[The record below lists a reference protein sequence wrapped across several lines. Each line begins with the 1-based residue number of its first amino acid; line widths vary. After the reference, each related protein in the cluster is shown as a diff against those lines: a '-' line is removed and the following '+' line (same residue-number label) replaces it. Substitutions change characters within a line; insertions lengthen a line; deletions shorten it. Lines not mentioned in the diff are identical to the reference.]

1 MLTRLQP
8 TLAAQGTKTAANLGC
23 STNNHNKMSKKLIL
37 ILAVLC
43 SSFVSQANEMEDAF
57 IAVKQLYEQREKGA
71 DRALQAYIKRYP
83 YTTYADEVRMM
94 MGVIQVESK
103 HYKQALKNFEEVKIK
118 RLGRDQQP
126 EYMFY
131 RGYAY
136 LMMGEYRKSLTFFNS
151 LKQKDTPYTLASRY
165 YYAFACYKIGD
176 YDKALPEFLAIE
188 HTLQYSDIVPYYI
201 IQIYYSKGNLEEV
214 EQRATYIM
222 EANPGNPNNG
232 EVERILGELQ
242 YQRGAYARA
251 IPHLEAY
258 EKSFTKQKKELVRND
273 LYLLGMSYYNTEQ
286 YDKAIKYLKKVKP
299 MNDSISESVA
309 LHLGHAYTRTNN
321 IEQGKLSY
329 AAAVR
334 YGLTP
339 KLTEEAMYNYAL
351 CTYQSSSALGES
363 VTAFTEFL
371 RTYPKSKH
379 TTTIRSLLSDAFLRS
394 KNYQAAYE
402 ALQLIDITDAKM
414 EQTKQYLRYQL
425 GADAFRQGNLQKAQ
439 QFLQEILRQPKTY
452 DSYNAEAC
460 YLLAECAYRTRNYK
474 QAEQYLTQAEQQE
487 GWQLSPN
494 KEQALYLKG
503 YAYFQQRMYVQA
515 AATLQDY
522 VGRIDKNQPTYADA
536 LNRIGDCQFNAR
548 KFDEAIHTYQQVI
561 DLNATGADYA
571 IFQAGYAYGLK
582 HQYVNKAE
590 KMLELVTT
598 YPQSDYADDALYEM
612 ARAYIENQQEE
623 SAIMAYERL
632 LSNYPNSNMARK
644 ASLEQGMIYRNLKQY
659 DDAIRAFKR
668 TIKDYPSTEEAYAA
682 LDGLEQVYVATN
694 NISEY
699 LAYTKKLGKSQM
711 RVTTA
716 EDSLTYVTAELQYM
730 LGNYAE
736 AAAGLATYLTR
747 YCNGGR
753 YCTNAHYYAA
763 DSYYRLGKMQDAL
776 SEYEALTTLNGN
788 AYMEEACL
796 RAAGLSFDNKDY
808 ESASR
813 HFRHLQEVASTEAN
827 RRTAQ
832 LGILRCAAKLQDNT
846 TIENMAT
853 EMLEVTDL
861 PEQIRQEALYFR
873 AKAYMSNANYGVAVV
888 DLTPLAQETSTA
900 IGAESKYLLALAYF
914 NMGALT
920 NAEEE
925 VMAFARMNTQHQY
938 WLAKAMIL
946 LADIS
951 LKREDAFQ
959 AQQYLLALQANYHAE
974 DDIQQIIAEKLATV
988 NAQLQ
993 PQADDPDD
1001 DQPAE

>member
-1 MLTRLQP
+1 
-8 TLAAQGTKTAANLGC
+8 
-23 STNNHNKMSKKLIL
+23 MSRKLIL
-37 ILAVLC
+37 ILALLC
-43 SSFVSQANEMEDAF
+43 SITVLANDMEDGYA
-57 IAVKQLYEQREKGA
+57 AVKQQYEQRDKNAG
-71 DRALQAYIKRYP
+71 RALQDYLKRYP
-83 YTTYADEVRMM
+83 YTTYADEVYMM
-94 MGVIQVESK
+94 LGITQVESK
-103 HYKQALKNFEEVKIK
+103 HYKQALKNFEEVTLT
-118 RLGRDQQP
+118 RLGLDQQP
-126 EYMFY
+126 EYQFY

-136 LMMGEYRKSLTFFNS
+136 LMMGEYQKSLTFFSS

-165 YYAFACYKIGD
+165 YYAFAQYKLGD
-176 YDKALPEFLAIE
+176 YSKALPEFLAIE
-188 HTLQYSDIVPYYI
+188 HTVQYSDIVPYYI
-201 IQIYYSKGNLEEV
+201 IQIYYSQGNLEEV

-258 EKSFTKQKKELVRND
+258 EKSFREQKKELVRND
-273 LYLLGMSYYNTEQ
+273 LYLLGMSYFQTEQ
-286 YDKAIKYLKKVKP
+286 YKKAITYLKKVKP
-299 MNDSISESVA
+299 ENDTISESTA
-309 LHLGHAYTRTNN
+309 LHLGHAYTRTGN
-321 IEQGKLSY
+321 IEQGKLNY
-329 AAAVR
+329 ASAVR
-334 YGLTP
+334 YGFTT

-351 CTYQSSSALGES
+351 CTYQSSTALGES
-363 VTAFTEFL
+363 VTAFTDFL

-402 ALQLIDITDAKM
+402 ALQLIDVTDAKM

-425 GADAFRQGNLQKAQ
+425 GADAFRQGNIQKAQ
-439 QFLQEILRQPKTY
+439 QFLQEILRQPEQY
-452 DSYNAEAC
+452 DMYNGEAC

-474 QAEQYLTQAEQQE
+474 QAEQYITQAEQQK
-487 GWQLSPN
+487 GWKQSPN
-494 KEQALYLKG
+494 RMQAMYLKG
-503 YAYFQQRMYVQA
+503 YTYFQQRMYAQA
-515 AATLQDY
+515 EATLKDF
-522 VGRIDKNQPTYADA
+522 VGQSDSSLPTYADA

-548 KFDEAIHTYQQVI
+548 KFDDAISTYQKVI

-571 IFQAGYAYGLK
+571 TFQAGYAYGLK

-590 KMLELVTT
+590 KMLNLVTT

-612 ARAYIENQQEE
+612 ARAYIENNQEE

-644 ASLEQGMIYRNLKQY
+644 ASLEQGMIHRNLKQY
-659 DDAIRAFKR
+659 DEAIRSFKR

-730 LGNYAE
+730 LGNYRE
-736 AAAGLATYLTR
+736 AAAGLATYITR

-763 DSYYRLGKMQDAL
+763 DSYYRLGQTQSAL
-776 SEYEALTTLNGN
+776 TEYEALTTLTGN

-796 RAAGLSFDNKDY
+796 RAAGITFDNQDY
-808 ESASR
+808 ESAAR
-813 HFRHLQEVASTEAN
+813 HFRHLLEVASTESN
-827 RRTAQ
+827 RRIAQ
-832 LGILRCAAKLQDNT
+832 LGILRCASNLKDET
-846 TIENMAT
+846 TVQRIAT
-853 EMLEVTDL
+853 EMLSADGL
-861 PEQIRQEALYFR
+861 PDDMRQEALYCR
-873 AKAYMSNANYGVAVV
+873 AKAYLNAGNNGLAVV
-888 DLTPLAQETSTA
+888 DLTPLAKETVTA
-900 IGAESKYLLALAYF
+900 IGAESKYLLAQAYF
-914 NMGALT
+914 NMGALDNSET
-920 NAEEE
+920 EI
-925 VMAFARMNTQHQY
+925 MAFAQMNTQHQY

-951 LKREDAFQ
+951 LKRDDTYQ
-959 AQQYLLALQANYHAE
+959 AQQYLLALQSNYHAQ
-974 DDIQQIIAEKLATV
+974 DDIQTIIAERLATV
-988 NAQLQ
+988 NAQM
-993 PQADDPDD
+993 QAEQSNDAPEPID
-1001 DQPAE
+1001 E

>member
-1 MLTRLQP
+1 
-8 TLAAQGTKTAANLGC
+8 
-23 STNNHNKMSKKLIL
+23 MSRKLIL
-37 ILAVLC
+37 ILALLC
-43 SSFVSQANEMEDAF
+43 SITIHANEMEDGYA
-57 IAVKQLYEQREKGA
+57 AVKQQYEQRDKNAG
-71 DRALQAYIKRYP
+71 RALQDYLKRYP
-83 YTTYADEVRMM
+83 YTTYADEVYMM
-94 MGVIQVESK
+94 LGITQVESK
-103 HYKQALKNFEEVKIK
+103 HYKQALKNFEEVTLT

-126 EYMFY
+126 EYQFY

-136 LMMGEYRKSLTFFNS
+136 LMMGEYQKSLTFFSS

-165 YYAFACYKIGD
+165 YYAFAQYKLGD
-176 YDKALPEFLAIE
+176 YCKALPEFLAIE
-188 HTLQYSDIVPYYI
+188 HTVQYSDIVPYYI
-201 IQIYYSKGNLEEV
+201 IQIYYSQGNLEEV

-258 EKSFTKQKKELVRND
+258 EKSFREQKKELVRND
-273 LYLLGMSYYNTEQ
+273 LYLLGMSYFQTEQ
-286 YDKAIKYLKKVKP
+286 YKKAITYLKKVKP
-299 MNDSISESVA
+299 ENDTISESTA
-309 LHLGHAYTRTNN
+309 LHLGHAYTRTGN
-321 IEQGKLSY
+321 IEQGKLNY
-329 AAAVR
+329 ASAVR
-334 YGLTP
+334 YGFTP

-351 CTYQSSSALGES
+351 CTYQSSTALGES
-363 VTAFTEFL
+363 VTAFTDFL

-402 ALQLIDITDAKM
+402 ALQLIDVTDAKM

-425 GADAFRQGNLQKAQ
+425 GADAFRQGNIQKAQ
-439 QFLQEILRQPKTY
+439 QFLQEILRQPKQH
-452 DSYNAEAC
+452 DMYNGEAC

-474 QAEQYLTQAEQQE
+474 QAEQYITQAEQQK
-487 GWQLSPN
+487 GWKQSPN
-494 KEQALYLKG
+494 RMQAMYLKG
-503 YAYFQQRMYVQA
+503 YAYFQQRMYAQA
-515 AATLQDY
+515 EATLKDF
-522 VGRIDKNQPTYADA
+522 VGQSDSSLPTYADA

-548 KFDEAIHTYQQVI
+548 KFDDAISTYQKVI

-571 IFQAGYAYGLK
+571 TFQAGYAYGLK

-590 KMLELVTT
+590 KMLSLVTT

-612 ARAYIENQQEE
+612 ARAYIENNQEE

-644 ASLEQGMIYRNLKQY
+644 ASLEQGMIHRNLKQY
-659 DDAIRAFKR
+659 DEAIRSFKR

-730 LGNYAE
+730 LGNFRE
-736 AAAGLATYLTR
+736 AAAGLATYITR

-763 DSYYRLGKMQDAL
+763 DSYYRLGQTQSAL
-776 SEYEALTTLNGN
+776 TEYEALTTLTGN

-796 RAAGLSFDNKDY
+796 RAAGITFDNQDY
-808 ESASR
+808 ESAAR
-813 HFRHLQEVASTEAN
+813 HFRHLLEVASTESN
-827 RRTAQ
+827 RRIAQ
-832 LGILRCAAKLQDNT
+832 LGILRCASNLKDET
-846 TIENMAT
+846 TVQRIAT
-853 EMLEVTDL
+853 EMLSADGL
-861 PEQIRQEALYFR
+861 PYDMRQEALYCR
-873 AKAYMSNANYGVAVV
+873 AKAYLNAGNNGLAVV
-888 DLTPLAQETSTA
+888 DLTPLAKETVTA
-900 IGAESKYLLALAYF
+900 IGAESKYLLAQAYF
-914 NMGALT
+914 NMGALDNSET
-920 NAEEE
+920 EI
-925 VMAFARMNTQHQY
+925 MAFAQMNTQHQY

-951 LKREDAFQ
+951 LKRDDTYQ
-959 AQQYLLALQANYHAE
+959 AQQYLLALQSNYHAQ
-974 DDIQQIIAEKLATV
+974 DDIQTIIAERLATV
-988 NAQLQ
+988 NAQM
-993 PQADDPDD
+993 QAEQSNDAPKPID
-1001 DQPAE
+1001 E

>member
-1 MLTRLQP
+1 
-8 TLAAQGTKTAANLGC
+8 
-23 STNNHNKMSKKLIL
+23 MSRKLIL
-37 ILAVLC
+37 ILALLC
-43 SSFVSQANEMEDAF
+43 SITIHANEMEDGYA
-57 IAVKQLYEQREKGA
+57 AVKQQYEQRDKNAG
-71 DRALQAYIKRYP
+71 RALQDYLKRYP
-83 YTTYADEVRMM
+83 YTTYADEVYMM
-94 MGVIQVESK
+94 LGITQVESK
-103 HYKQALKNFEEVKIK
+103 HYKQALKNFEEVTLT

-126 EYMFY
+126 EYQFY

-136 LMMGEYRKSLTFFNS
+136 LMMGEYQKSLTFFSS

-165 YYAFACYKIGD
+165 YYAFAQYKLGD
-176 YDKALPEFLAIE
+176 YCKALPEFLAIE
-188 HTLQYSDIVPYYI
+188 HTVQYSDIVPYYI
-201 IQIYYSKGNLEEV
+201 IQIYYSQGNLEEV

-258 EKSFTKQKKELVRND
+258 EKSFREQKKELVRND
-273 LYLLGMSYYNTEQ
+273 LYLLGMSYFQTEQ
-286 YDKAIKYLKKVKP
+286 YKKAITYLKKVKP
-299 MNDSISESVA
+299 ENDTISESTA
-309 LHLGHAYTRTNN
+309 LHLGHAYTRTGN
-321 IEQGKLSY
+321 IEQGKLNY
-329 AAAVR
+329 ASAVR
-334 YGLTP
+334 YGFTP

-351 CTYQSSSALGES
+351 CTYQSSTALGES
-363 VTAFTEFL
+363 VTAFTDFL

-402 ALQLIDITDAKM
+402 ALQLIDVTDAKM

-425 GADAFRQGNLQKAQ
+425 GADAFRQGNIQKAQ
-439 QFLQEILRQPKTY
+439 QFLQEILRQPKQH
-452 DSYNAEAC
+452 DMYNGEAC

-474 QAEQYLTQAEQQE
+474 QAEQYITQAEQQK
-487 GWQLSPN
+487 GWKQSPN
-494 KEQALYLKG
+494 RMQAMYLKG
-503 YAYFQQRMYVQA
+503 YAYFQQRMYAQA
-515 AATLQDY
+515 EATLKDF
-522 VGRIDKNQPTYADA
+522 VGQSDSSLPTYADA
-536 LNRIGDCQFNAR
+536 LNRIGDCKFNAR
-548 KFDEAIHTYQQVI
+548 KFDDAISTYQKVI

-571 IFQAGYAYGLK
+571 TFQAGYAYGLK

-590 KMLELVTT
+590 KMLSLVTT

-612 ARAYIENQQEE
+612 ARAYIENNQEE

-644 ASLEQGMIYRNLKQY
+644 ASLEQGMIHRNLKQY
-659 DDAIRAFKR
+659 DEAIRSFKR

-730 LGNYAE
+730 LGNFRE
-736 AAAGLATYLTR
+736 AAAGLATYITR

-763 DSYYRLGKMQDAL
+763 DSYYRLGQTQSAL
-776 SEYEALTTLNGN
+776 TEYEALTTLTGN

-796 RAAGLSFDNKDY
+796 RAAGITFDNQDY
-808 ESASR
+808 ESAAR
-813 HFRHLQEVASTEAN
+813 HFRHLLEVASTESN
-827 RRTAQ
+827 RRIAQ
-832 LGILRCAAKLQDNT
+832 LGILRCASNLKDET
-846 TIENMAT
+846 TVQRIAT
-853 EMLEVTDL
+853 EMLSADGL
-861 PEQIRQEALYFR
+861 PYDMRQEALYCR
-873 AKAYMSNANYGVAVV
+873 AKAYLNAGNNGLAVV
-888 DLTPLAQETSTA
+888 DLTPLAKETVTA
-900 IGAESKYLLALAYF
+900 IGAESKYLLAQAYF
-914 NMGALT
+914 NMGALDNSET
-920 NAEEE
+920 EI
-925 VMAFARMNTQHQY
+925 MAFAQMNTQHQY

-951 LKREDAFQ
+951 LKRDDTYQ
-959 AQQYLLALQANYHAE
+959 AQQYLLALQSNYHAQ
-974 DDIQQIIAEKLATV
+974 DDIQTIIAERLATV
-988 NAQLQ
+988 NAQM
-993 PQADDPDD
+993 QAEQSNDAPKPID
-1001 DQPAE
+1001 E

>member
-1 MLTRLQP
+1 
-8 TLAAQGTKTAANLGC
+8 
-23 STNNHNKMSKKLIL
+23 MSRKLIL
-37 ILAVLC
+37 ILALLC
-43 SSFVSQANEMEDAF
+43 SITVLANDMEDGYA
-57 IAVKQLYEQREKGA
+57 AVKQQYEQRDKNAG
-71 DRALQAYIKRYP
+71 RALQDYLKRYP
-83 YTTYADEVRMM
+83 YTTYADEVYMM
-94 MGVIQVESK
+94 LGITQVESK
-103 HYKQALKNFEEVKIK
+103 HYKQALKNFEEVTLT

-126 EYMFY
+126 EYQFY

-136 LMMGEYRKSLTFFNS
+136 LMMGEYQKSLTFFSS

-165 YYAFACYKIGD
+165 YYAFAQYKLGD
-176 YDKALPEFLAIE
+176 YSKALPEFLTIE
-188 HTLQYSDIVPYYI
+188 HTVQYSDIVPYYI
-201 IQIYYSKGNLEEV
+201 IQIYYSQGNLEEV

-258 EKSFTKQKKELVRND
+258 EKSFREQKKELVRND
-273 LYLLGMSYYNTEQ
+273 LYLLGMSYFQTEQ
-286 YDKAIKYLKKVKP
+286 YKKAITYLKKVKP
-299 MNDSISESVA
+299 ENDTISESTA
-309 LHLGHAYTRTNN
+309 LHLGHAYTRTGN
-321 IEQGKLSY
+321 IEQGKLNY
-329 AAAVR
+329 ASAVR
-334 YGLTP
+334 YGFTP

-351 CTYQSSSALGES
+351 CTYQSSTALGES
-363 VTAFTEFL
+363 VTAFTDFL

-402 ALQLIDITDAKM
+402 ALQLIDVTDAKM

-425 GADAFRQGNLQKAQ
+425 GADAFRQGNIQKAQ
-439 QFLQEILRQPKTY
+439 QFLQEILRQPKQY
-452 DSYNAEAC
+452 DMYNGEVC

-474 QAEQYLTQAEQQE
+474 QAEQYITQAEQQK
-487 GWQLSPN
+487 GWKQSPN
-494 KEQALYLKG
+494 RMQAMYLKG
-503 YAYFQQRMYVQA
+503 YAYFQQRMYAQA
-515 AATLQDY
+515 EATLKDF
-522 VGRIDKNQPTYADA
+522 VGQSDSSLPTYADA
-536 LNRIGDCQFNAR
+536 LNRIGDCKFNAR
-548 KFDEAIHTYQQVI
+548 KFDDAISTYQKVI

-571 IFQAGYAYGLK
+571 TFQAGYAYGLK

-590 KMLELVTT
+590 KMLSLVTT

-612 ARAYIENQQEE
+612 ARAYIENNQEE

-644 ASLEQGMIYRNLKQY
+644 ASLEQGMIHRNLKQY
-659 DDAIRAFKR
+659 DEAIRSFKR

-730 LGNYAE
+730 LGNFRE
-736 AAAGLATYLTR
+736 AAAGLATYITR

-763 DSYYRLGKMQDAL
+763 DSYYRLGQTQSAL
-776 SEYEALTTLNGN
+776 TEYEALTTLTGN

-796 RAAGLSFDNKDY
+796 RAAGITFDNQDY
-808 ESASR
+808 ESAAR
-813 HFRHLQEVASTEAN
+813 HFRHLLEVASTESN
-827 RRTAQ
+827 RRIAQ
-832 LGILRCAAKLQDNT
+832 LGILRCASNLKDET
-846 TIENMAT
+846 TVQRIAT
-853 EMLEVTDL
+853 EMLSANGL
-861 PEQIRQEALYFR
+861 PDDMRQEALYCR
-873 AKAYMSNANYGVAVV
+873 AKAYLNAGNNGLAVV
-888 DLTPLAQETSTA
+888 DLTPLAKETVTA
-900 IGAESKYLLALAYF
+900 IGAESKYLLAQAYF
-914 NMGALT
+914 NMGALDNSET
-920 NAEEE
+920 EI
-925 VMAFARMNTQHQY
+925 MAFAQMNTQHQY

-951 LKREDAFQ
+951 LKRDDTYQ
-959 AQQYLLALQANYHAE
+959 AQQYLLALQSNYHAQ
-974 DDIQQIIAEKLATV
+974 DDIQTIIAERLATV
-988 NAQLQ
+988 NAQM
-993 PQADDPDD
+993 QAEQSNDTPEPID
-1001 DQPAE
+1001 E

>member
-1 MLTRLQP
+1 
-8 TLAAQGTKTAANLGC
+8 
-23 STNNHNKMSKKLIL
+23 MSRKLIL
-37 ILAVLC
+37 ILALLC
-43 SSFVSQANEMEDAF
+43 SITVLANDMEDGYA
-57 IAVKQLYEQREKGA
+57 AVKQQYEQRDKNAG
-71 DRALQAYIKRYP
+71 RALQDYLKRYP
-83 YTTYADEVRMM
+83 YTTYADEVYMM
-94 MGVIQVESK
+94 LGITQVESK
-103 HYKQALKNFEEVKIK
+103 HYKQALKNFEEVTLT

-126 EYMFY
+126 EYQFY

-136 LMMGEYRKSLTFFNS
+136 LMMGEYQKSLTFFSS

-165 YYAFACYKIGD
+165 YYAFAQYKLGD
-176 YDKALPEFLAIE
+176 YSKALPEFLAIE
-188 HTLQYSDIVPYYI
+188 HTVQYSDIVPYYI
-201 IQIYYSKGNLEEV
+201 IQIYYSQGNLEEV

-258 EKSFTKQKKELVRND
+258 EKSFREQKKELVRND
-273 LYLLGMSYYNTEQ
+273 LYLLGMSYFQTEQ
-286 YDKAIKYLKKVKP
+286 YKKAITYLKKVKP
-299 MNDSISESVA
+299 ENDTISESTA
-309 LHLGHAYTRTNN
+309 LHLGHAYTRTGN
-321 IEQGKLSY
+321 IEQGKLNY
-329 AAAVR
+329 ASAVR
-334 YGLTP
+334 YGFTP

-351 CTYQSSSALGES
+351 CTYQSSTALGES
-363 VTAFTEFL
+363 VTAFTDFL

-402 ALQLIDITDAKM
+402 ALQLIDVTDAKM

-425 GADAFRQGNLQKAQ
+425 GADAFRQGNIQKAQ
-439 QFLQEILRQPKTY
+439 QFLQEILRQPEQY
-452 DSYNAEAC
+452 DMYNGEAC

-474 QAEQYLTQAEQQE
+474 QAEQYITQAEQQK
-487 GWQLSPN
+487 GWKQSPN
-494 KEQALYLKG
+494 RMQAMYLKG
-503 YAYFQQRMYVQA
+503 YAYFQQRMYAQA
-515 AATLQDY
+515 EATLKDF
-522 VGRIDKNQPTYADA
+522 VGQSDSSLPTYADA

-548 KFDEAIHTYQQVI
+548 KFDDAISTYQKVI

-571 IFQAGYAYGLK
+571 TFQAGYAYGLK

-590 KMLELVTT
+590 KMLSLVTT

-612 ARAYIENQQEE
+612 ARAYIENNQEE

-644 ASLEQGMIYRNLKQY
+644 ASLEQGMIHRNLKQY
-659 DDAIRAFKR
+659 DEAIRSFKR

-730 LGNYAE
+730 LGNYRE
-736 AAAGLATYLTR
+736 AAAGLATYITR

-763 DSYYRLGKMQDAL
+763 DSYYRLGQTQSAL
-776 SEYEALTTLNGN
+776 TEYEALTTLTGN

-796 RAAGLSFDNKDY
+796 RAAGITFDNQDY
-808 ESASR
+808 ESAAR
-813 HFRHLQEVASTEAN
+813 HFRHLLEVASTESN
-827 RRTAQ
+827 RRIAQ
-832 LGILRCAAKLQDNT
+832 LGILRCASNLKDET
-846 TIENMAT
+846 TVQRIAT
-853 EMLEVTDL
+853 EMLSADGL
-861 PEQIRQEALYFR
+861 PDDMRQEALYCR
-873 AKAYMSNANYGVAVV
+873 AKAYLNAGNNGLAVV
-888 DLTPLAQETSTA
+888 DLTPLAKETVTA
-900 IGAESKYLLALAYF
+900 IGAESKYLLAQAYF
-914 NMGALT
+914 NMGALDNSET
-920 NAEEE
+920 EI
-925 VMAFARMNTQHQY
+925 MAFAQMNTQHQY

-951 LKREDAFQ
+951 LKRDDTYQ
-959 AQQYLLALQANYHAE
+959 AQQYLLALQSNYHAQ
-974 DDIQQIIAEKLATV
+974 DDIQTIIAERLATV
-988 NAQLQ
+988 NAQM
-993 PQADDPDD
+993 QAEQSNDAPEPID
-1001 DQPAE
+1001 E

>member
-1 MLTRLQP
+1 M
-8 TLAAQGTKTAANLGC
+8 
-23 STNNHNKMSKKLIL
+23 
-37 ILAVLC
+37 
-43 SSFVSQANEMEDAF
+43 
-57 IAVKQLYEQREKGA
+57 
-71 DRALQAYIKRYP
+71 
-83 YTTYADEVRMM
+83 
-94 MGVIQVESK
+94 
-103 HYKQALKNFEEVKIK
+103 
-118 RLGRDQQP
+118 
-126 EYMFY
+126 
-131 RGYAY
+131 
-136 LMMGEYRKSLTFFNS
+136 
-151 LKQKDTPYTLASRY
+151 
-165 YYAFACYKIGD
+165 
-176 YDKALPEFLAIE
+176 
-188 HTLQYSDIVPYYI
+188 
-201 IQIYYSKGNLEEV
+201 
-214 EQRATYIM
+214 
-222 EANPGNPNNG
+222 
-232 EVERILGELQ
+232 
-242 YQRGAYARA
+242 
-251 IPHLEAY
+251 
-258 EKSFTKQKKELVRND
+258 
-273 LYLLGMSYYNTEQ
+273 
-286 YDKAIKYLKKVKP
+286 
-299 MNDSISESVA
+299 
-309 LHLGHAYTRTNN
+309 
-321 IEQGKLSY
+321 
-329 AAAVR
+329 
-334 YGLTP
+334 
-339 KLTEEAMYNYAL
+339 
-351 CTYQSSSALGES
+351 
-363 VTAFTEFL
+363 
-371 RTYPKSKH
+371 
-379 TTTIRSLLSDAFLRS
+379 
-394 KNYQAAYE
+394 
-402 ALQLIDITDAKM
+402 
-414 EQTKQYLRYQL
+414 
-425 GADAFRQGNLQKAQ
+425 
-439 QFLQEILRQPKTY
+439 
-452 DSYNAEAC
+452 
-460 YLLAECAYRTRNYK
+460 
-474 QAEQYLTQAEQQE
+474 
-487 GWQLSPN
+487 
-494 KEQALYLKG
+494 
-503 YAYFQQRMYVQA
+503 
-515 AATLQDY
+515 
-522 VGRIDKNQPTYADA
+522 
-536 LNRIGDCQFNAR
+536 
-548 KFDEAIHTYQQVI
+548 
-561 DLNATGADYA
+561 
-571 IFQAGYAYGLK
+571 
-582 HQYVNKAE
+582 
-590 KMLELVTT
+590 
-598 YPQSDYADDALYEM
+598 
-612 ARAYIENQQEE
+612 
-623 SAIMAYERL
+623 
-632 LSNYPNSNMARK
+632 
-644 ASLEQGMIYRNLKQY
+644 
-659 DDAIRAFKR
+659 
-668 TIKDYPSTEEAYAA
+668 
-682 LDGLEQVYVATN
+682 ATN